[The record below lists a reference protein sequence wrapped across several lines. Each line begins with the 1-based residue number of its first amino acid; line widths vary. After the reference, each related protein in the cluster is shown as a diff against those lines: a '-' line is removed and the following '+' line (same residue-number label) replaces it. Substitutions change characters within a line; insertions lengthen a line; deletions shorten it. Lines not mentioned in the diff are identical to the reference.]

1 MGLSP
6 GSVLTLQVPGS
17 CRQQY
22 TPLQLRFYFPT
33 HVLLSGRHSIR
44 LNRASESLGT
54 AIGLLLEVQVMRTS
68 NRVVAALAL
77 FVILPA
83 SVPGAMQSTCPPFQK
98 DSPAEHEALTD
109 SRTAQKEDT
118 PCPARRVI
126 SNSINMELVYIGP
139 GEFFMGAMSREA
151 IAAAYGGGQGD
162 YAQEEPMHWV
172 QISDGFW
179 MGRTE
184 VTRGQFRRFVGE
196 TGYKTTAEVRGYG
209 GGLTKDGWG
218 WVKGL
223 NWRSAGIDQRD
234 DHPVV
239 QVSWF
244 DATEFC
250 KWLSRKEQRRY
261 ALPTEAQWEYA
272 CRAGSETAFCWG
284 DAVQGGQDY
293 GNMADE
299 STQRWI
305 RSYRDITI
313 DTSPWD
319 DGYATPAPVASFK
332 PNAWG
337 LYDMHGNACEWCRD
351 WYGYDYYAQRD
362 GFDPTGPTAGV
373 HRVLRGGSWVRHP
386 RECRSGSR
394 HSILPTF
401 RSVGRGFRVVILA
414 SASN

>member
-1 MGLSP
+1 MCQSNECP
-6 GSVLTLQVPGS
+6 GFRRREAGS
-17 CRQQY
+17 CELWARVGLFLGS
-22 TPLQLRFYFPT
+22 TARNADEPE
-33 HVLLSGRHSIR
+33 HVNHSSRNSRASLLS
-44 LNRASESLGT
+44 A
-54 AIGLLLEVQVMRTS
+54 AIDLLLEVQGMGTI
-68 NRVVAALAL
+68 NQIVATLSL

-83 SVPGAMQSTCPPFQK
+83 SASGAKQPTRSPSQS
-98 DSPAEHEALTD
+98 DSSAERQAPTD
-109 SRTAQKEDT
+109 SRTALRIT
-118 PCPARRVI
+118 

-172 QISDGFW
+172 QISDGLW

-184 VTRGQFRRFVGE
+184 VTRGQFRRFIGE

-272 CRAGSETAFCWG
+272 CQAGSETAFCWG

-305 RSYRDITI
+305 RNYRDITI

-319 DGYATPAPVASFK
+319 DGYATTAPVASFK

-362 GFDPTGPTAGV
+362 GFDPTGPATGV

-401 RSVGRGFRVVILA
+401 RSIGRGFRVVLLE
-414 SASN
+414 SPSN